1 MCDASSMEGKII
13 EKGKHSCSNPNC
25 GKIFSRPKV
34 IKYYVCP
41 SCQTLIDISTQ
52 KIPDHVNPIK
62 KSIGR
67 VREKDPQSESTPNQL
82 VSNNEMAQSKENATN
97 ETLDLKQDP
106 QSESTPNQ
114 LVSNNEMAQSKE
126 NATNETLDLK
136 LEFITECE
144 SIDTSLEKKVQLAV
158 EGRKVLSELNFQCS
172 HYFGFLSEKK
182 EGQEIPE
189 TCFECPK
196 SVECLLSRC
205 TKSEESIQEIKQW
218 YIPNNQ

>member
-1 MCDASSMEGKII
+1 MEGKII

-52 KIPDHVNPIK
+52 RVPDHGAPNK
-62 KSIGR
+62 KSIER
-67 VREKDPQSESTPNQL
+67 VRKQEFKSEPTLNQL
-82 VSNNEMAQSKENATN
+82 VSNDEMPQSKENTVDEAI
-97 ETLDLKQDP
+97 
-106 QSESTPNQ
+106 
-114 LVSNNEMAQSKE
+114 
-126 NATNETLDLK
+126 DLK

-144 SIDTSLEKKVQLAV
+144 PIDISSMEEKVQLAV
-158 EGRKVLSELNFQCS
+158 EGRKALSELNFQCS

-218 YIPNNQ
+218 YIPTNQ

>member
-1 MCDASSMEGKII
+1 MEGKII

-25 GKIFSRPKV
+25 GKVFSRPKV

-41 SCQTLIDISTQ
+41 SCQTLIDIPTQ
-52 KIPDHVNPIK
+52 KIPDHVTPFK
-62 KSIGR
+62 KSIER
-67 VREKDPQSESTPNQL
+67 VRKQDPESELNLNQL
-82 VSNNEMAQSKENATN
+82 VPNDKTAQSKEN
-97 ETLDLKQDP
+97 
-106 QSESTPNQ
+106 S
-114 LVSNNEMAQSKE
+114 
-126 NATNETLDLK
+126 TNETLDLK

-144 SIDTSLEKKVQLAV
+144 SIDTSSLEKKVQLAV

>member
-1 MCDASSMEGKII
+1 MEGKRN
-13 EKGKHSCSNPNC
+13 EKMKHSCSNPNC

-41 SCQTLIDISTQ
+41 SCQTLIDIPTQ
-52 KIPDHVNPIK
+52 KIPDNVTSNK
-62 KSIGR
+62 KTVER
-67 VREKDPQSESTPNQL
+67 ARKKESESELTLNQL
-82 VSNNEMAQSKENATN
+82 VSNDEVTQSKENAKN
-97 ETLDLKQDP
+97 EAIDL
-106 QSESTPNQ
+106 E
-114 LVSNNEMAQSKE
+114 
-126 NATNETLDLK
+126 

-144 SIDTSLEKKVQLAV
+144 SIDTSSLEKKVTECESIDTSSLEKKVTECESIDTSSLEQKVQLAV

-205 TKSEESIQEIKQW
+205 TKSEESIQGIKQW

>member
-1 MCDASSMEGKII
+1 MEGKII

-25 GKIFSRPKV
+25 GKIFSRPKI

-52 KIPDHVNPIK
+52 RVPDHAAPIK
-62 KSIGR
+62 KSIER
-67 VREKDPQSESTPNQL
+67 VRKQEPKSEPTLNQL
-82 VSNNEMAQSKENATN
+82 VSNDEMPQANNDEMPQAKENTVD
-97 ETLDLKQDP
+97 ETIDL
-106 QSESTPNQ
+106 E
-114 LVSNNEMAQSKE
+114 
-126 NATNETLDLK
+126 

-144 SIDTSLEKKVQLAV
+144 PIDTSSLEEKVQLAV

-218 YIPNNQ
+218 YLPNNQ

>member
-1 MCDASSMEGKII
+1 MEGKKI
-13 EKGKHSCSNPNC
+13 EKGKHFCSNPNC

-52 KIPDHVNPIK
+52 KIPDHVTSTK
-62 KSIGR
+62 KSIER
-67 VREKDPQSESTPNQL
+67 ARKQDPKSEMTLNQL
-82 VSNNEMAQSKENATN
+82 VSNDETAQPKENALN
-97 ETLDLKQDP
+97 EP
-106 QSESTPNQ
+106 I
-114 LVSNNEMAQSKE
+114 
-126 NATNETLDLK
+126 DLK
-136 LEFITECE
+136 LEFITESE
-144 SIDTSLEKKVQLAV
+144 PIDTSSLEKKVQLAV
-158 EGRKVLSELNFQCS
+158 EGRKVLSELNYQCS

>member
-1 MCDASSMEGKII
+1 MEGKII

-52 KIPDHVNPIK
+52 RIPDRGAPIK

-67 VREKDPQSESTPNQL
+67 VRKQDPESEPTLNQL
-82 VSNNEMAQSKENATN
+82 VPNEKTAQSKENTTN
-97 ETLDLKQDP
+97 ETLDLKKDP
-106 QSESTPNQ
+106 ESEPTLNQ
-114 LVSNNEMAQSKE
+114 LVSNDETAQSKE
-126 NATNETLDLK
+126 NAINETIDLK
-136 LEFITECE
+136 LEFITESE
-144 SIDTSLEKKVQLAV
+144 PIDTSSLEEKVQLAV
-158 EGRKVLSELNFQCS
+158 EGRKALSELNFQCS

-189 TCFECPK
+189 TCSP
-196 SVECLLSRC
+196 
-205 TKSEESIQEIKQW
+205 
-218 YIPNNQ
+218 

>member
-1 MCDASSMEGKII
+1 MEGKII

-52 KIPDHVNPIK
+52 RVPDHGAPVK
-62 KSIGR
+62 KSIER
-67 VREKDPQSESTPNQL
+67 VRKQEPKSEPTLNQL
-82 VSNNEMAQSKENATN
+82 VSNDEMPQSKNDEMPQSKENTVD
-97 ETLDLKQDP
+97 ETI
-106 QSESTPNQ
+106 
-114 LVSNNEMAQSKE
+114 
-126 NATNETLDLK
+126 DLK

-144 SIDTSLEKKVQLAV
+144 PIDTSSLEEKVQLAV

-218 YIPNNQ
+218 YLPNNQ

>member
-1 MCDASSMEGKII
+1 MEGKRN
-13 EKGKHSCSNPNC
+13 EKMKHSCSNPNC

-41 SCQTLIDISTQ
+41 SCQTLIDIPTQ
-52 KIPDHVNPIK
+52 KIHDNVTSNK
-62 KSIGR
+62 KTVER
-67 VREKDPQSESTPNQL
+67 ARKKESESELTLNQL
-82 VSNNEMAQSKENATN
+82 VSNDEVTQSKENAKN
-97 ETLDLKQDP
+97 E
-106 QSESTPNQ
+106 
-114 LVSNNEMAQSKE
+114 AI
-126 NATNETLDLK
+126 DLK

-144 SIDTSLEKKVQLAV
+144 SIDTSSLEQKVPESESIDTSSLEQKVQLAV

-205 TKSEESIQEIKQW
+205 TKSEESIQGIKQW

>member
-1 MCDASSMEGKII
+1 MEGKII

-41 SCQTLIDISTQ
+41 SCQTLIDISIQ
-52 KIPDHVNPIK
+52 KIPDQVTHIK
-62 KSIGR
+62 KSISR
-67 VREKDPQSESTPNQL
+67 SRKQDSKLELNLNQL
-82 VSNNEMAQSKENATN
+82 VPNHETTQSKGKDT
-97 ETLDLKQDP
+97 
-106 QSESTPNQ
+106 S
-114 LVSNNEMAQSKE
+114 
-126 NATNETLDLK
+126 ETLDLK

-144 SIDTSLEKKVQLAV
+144 PIDTSSLEEKVQLAV
-158 EGRKVLSELNFQCS
+158 EGRKALSELNFQCS

-218 YIPNNQ
+218 YIPTNQ

>member
-1 MCDASSMEGKII
+1 MEGKKI
-13 EKGKHSCSNPNC
+13 EKEKHSCSNPNC

-52 KIPDHVNPIK
+52 KIPDHVTPTK
-62 KSIGR
+62 KSIGQAKKQ
-67 VREKDPQSESTPNQL
+67 EPKSELTPNQL
-82 VSNNEMAQSKENATN
+82 VSNDEMVQSKEK
-97 ETLDLKQDP
+97 LID
-106 QSESTPNQ
+106 ES
-114 LVSNNEMAQSKE
+114 
-126 NATNETLDLK
+126 LDLK

-144 SIDTSLEKKVQLAV
+144 PIDTSYLEKKVQLAV

-218 YIPNNQ
+218 YIPNTQ

>member
-1 MCDASSMEGKII
+1 MEGKKI
-13 EKGKHSCSNPNC
+13 EPGKHSCSNPDC

-41 SCQTLIDISTQ
+41 SCQTLIDIPTQ
-52 KIPDHVNPIK
+52 KIPDNVTSNK
-62 KSIGR
+62 KTVER
-67 VREKDPQSESTPNQL
+67 ARKKESESELTLNQL
-82 VSNNEMAQSKENATN
+82 VSNDEVTQSKENAKN
-97 ETLDLKQDP
+97 EAIDL
-106 QSESTPNQ
+106 E
-114 LVSNNEMAQSKE
+114 
-126 NATNETLDLK
+126 
-136 LEFITECE
+136 LEFIAESE
-144 SIDTSLEKKVQLAV
+144 SIDTSSLEQKVQLAV

>member
-1 MCDASSMEGKII
+1 MEGKRN
-13 EKGKHSCSNPNC
+13 EKMKHSCSNPNC

-41 SCQTLIDISTQ
+41 SCQTLIDIPTQ
-52 KIPDHVNPIK
+52 KIPDNVTSNK
-62 KSIGR
+62 KIVER
-67 VREKDPQSESTPNQL
+67 ARKKESESELTLNQL
-82 VSNNEMAQSKENATN
+82 VSNDEVTQSKENAKN
-97 ETLDLKQDP
+97 EAIDL
-106 QSESTPNQ
+106 E
-114 LVSNNEMAQSKE
+114 
-126 NATNETLDLK
+126 

-144 SIDTSLEKKVQLAV
+144 SIDTSSLEQKVPESESIDTSSLEQKVQLAV

-205 TKSEESIQEIKQW
+205 TKSEESIQGIKQW

>member
-1 MCDASSMEGKII
+1 M

-25 GKIFSRPKV
+25 GKVFSRPKV

-41 SCQTLIDISTQ
+41 SCQTLIDIPTQ
-52 KIPDHVNPIK
+52 KIPDHVTPFK
-62 KSIGR
+62 KSIER
-67 VREKDPQSESTPNQL
+67 VRKQDPESELNLNQL
-82 VSNNEMAQSKENATN
+82 V
-97 ETLDLKQDP
+97 
-106 QSESTPNQ
+106 PNDKT
-114 LVSNNEMAQSKE
+114 AQSKE

-144 SIDTSLEKKVQLAV
+144 SIDTSSLEKKVQLAV

>member
-1 MCDASSMEGKII
+1 MEGKII

-25 GKIFSRPKV
+25 GKIFSRPKI

-52 KIPDHVNPIK
+52 RVPDHGAPIK
-62 KSIGR
+62 KSIER
-67 VREKDPQSESTPNQL
+67 VRKQEPKSEPTLNQL
-82 VSNNEMAQSKENATN
+82 VSNDEMPQANNDEMPQANNDEMPQANNDEMPQAKENTVD
-97 ETLDLKQDP
+97 ETI
-106 QSESTPNQ
+106 
-114 LVSNNEMAQSKE
+114 
-126 NATNETLDLK
+126 DLK

-144 SIDTSLEKKVQLAV
+144 PIDTSSLEEKVQLAV

-189 TCFECPK
+189 TCFECP
-196 SVECLLSRC
+196 
-205 TKSEESIQEIKQW
+205 
-218 YIPNNQ
+218 